1 MSKGKNTVE
10 KGNAFEDRVYSIL
23 CSLIDKNELPIN
35 CRKSEIFK
43 KKKYKSCDGTNSNI
57 EIDISIETCLSKDEK
72 PSILTLIECKDYS
85 NSVDVSKVRDF
96 DGRIRQLNAHK
107 GIMFSTA
114 KFQEGAYKY
123 ANTKNIGL
131 VRVSPDESI
140 EWILHRISVKEQYKI
155 DADIKNYVIDRGKES
170 ESYNFGAVFGS
181 RVYTNI
187 YGVLS
192 DELGVIKHKSLKV
205 KYLSVEQIKKALYE
219 NIISEDTHTIVSNED
234 LEEIVK
240 KIGYSI
246 NNIHL
251 QDGVLGSVNFKN
263 KTITLSNTL
272 PYGDVRW
279 RFSIAHEIGHI
290 VLHSKLLS
298 KFSIKEISE
307 TSLNN
312 TNSHIDDKNLLILE
326 RQANRF
332 ASLLLISEKEF
343 KKEYAKYHYRNPIR
357 KFPKL
362 YLDSQPCNIA
372 TCNEVFRHMANHFNV
387 SKESIKI
394 QFDHL
399 NLLIE
404 DTSNQPKQFRF

>member
-1 MSKGKNTVE
+1 MGKKKNTVE
-10 KGNAFEDRVYSIL
+10 KGNAFEDRVYKIL
-23 CSLIDKNELPIN
+23 HSLLKNDEFPLN
-35 CRKSEIFK
+35 CKKSELFK
-43 KKKYKSCDGTNSNI
+43 KKKYKSCDGTDSMI
-57 EIDISIETCLSKDEK
+57 EIDVSIETCLNTDSK

-85 NSVDVSKVRDF
+85 HSVDVSEVRDF
-96 DGRIRQLNAHK
+96 DGRIKQLNAHK

-131 VRVSPDESI
+131 VRVSADESI
-140 EWILHRISVKEQYKI
+140 EWVLHRINVKEQYKI
-155 DADIKNYVIDRGKES
+155 DADIKNYVIDRGKGS
-170 ESYNFGAVFGS
+170 EPYYFGAIFGS
-181 RVYTNI
+181 RIYTSI
-187 YGVLS
+187 SSVLAE
-192 DELGVIKHKSLKV
+192 ELEIIKHKSLKV
-205 KYLSVEQIKKALYE
+205 KYLSVEQIKKVLYD
-219 NIISEDTHTIVSNED
+219 NIINKDTHSIVSNED
-234 LEEIVK
+234 LEGFVK
-240 KIGYSI
+240 KLGYSI
-246 NNIHL
+246 ENKHL
-251 QDGVLGSVNFKN
+251 QDGVLGSVNFKT
-263 KTITLSNTL
+263 KIITLSNSL

-307 TSLNN
+307 TSLDN
-312 TNSHIDDKNLLILE
+312 TDSQIDDKNLLSLE

-332 ASLLLISEKEF
+332 ASLLLISENEF
-343 KKEYAKYHYRNPIR
+343 KTEYAKYHFRNPIR

-372 TCNEVFRHMANHFNV
+372 TCNEVFRYMANHFNV